1 MLEACLQA
9 LIQDAKI
16 GQFHLVRSHMQN
28 ILYYLGTLLVHI
40 QAMQW
45 LLGKPRT
52 PFLFCSLV
60 PSLTHGR

>member
-16 GQFHLVRSHMQN
+16 AQFHLVRSHMQT
-28 ILYYLGTLLVHI
+28 ILYYLGTLLFHI

-45 LLGKPRT
+45 LLDKPKT

-60 PSLTHGR
+60 LSLMHGR